1 MQPGCSVCIL
11 NDAPDRLVDLDCLL
25 SSKGLV
31 QPGQRERFAAGRRL
45 ICRSDDLQR
54 NIIVV
59 CSGWAAMV
67 ATLSDSR
74 RQILSFLLPGDM
86 ATLPVFDEPPH
97 CLVEAITDVQY
108 YQVPRDELMAVGCRD
123 GAVRSRISELR
134 LREKMR
140 SDHLIVDL
148 GRRSAEERIARLIL
162 GLAARLNERAEL
174 KTTPLEMEFPLR
186 QHHIADATGL
196 TQVHV
201 GKVLSRFR
209 RDGIVLIGG
218 RTLTVTDEPQLRRA
232 ADMQ

>member
-1 MQPGCSVCIL
+1 MQPGCGVCIL
-11 NDAPDRLVDLDCLL
+11 NDAPDRSVEVNCLL
-25 SSKGLV
+25 ISKDIL
-31 QPGQRERFAAGRRL
+31 PKGQRERLAAARRL
-45 ICRSDDLQR
+45 VCRGDDLR
-54 NIIVV
+54 DNVVVV
-59 CSGWAAMV
+59 CAGWAALV

-74 RQILSFLLPGDM
+74 RQILGFLLPGDM
-86 ATLPVFDEPPH
+86 ASMPSFDEPPH
-97 CLVEAITDVQY
+97 YLVEAITDVQY
-108 YQVPRDELMAVGCRD
+108 HLAPRDTLTAAECRD
-123 GAVRSRISELR
+123 GQMSGRIEALR
-134 LREKMR
+134 MRDKMR

-162 GLAARLNERAEL
+162 NLAARLNERGAL
-174 KTTPLEMEFPLR
+174 KHSPLEMEFPLR

-218 RTLTVTDEPQLRRA
+218 RTLTVADEAQLRRA